1 MFKRIR
7 EIFGGKSLIED
18 ALADSWA
25 MLETDKQMFDAS
37 VRSLRQQDSSEVE
50 IDIYEADRKINQ
62 SQQEIRRKVLTHLAV
77 SGSMNLSIGLGLVS
91 IVIDME
97 RIGDYTKNIY
107 ELAKVHPSRLSG
119 GEWENDVKV
128 AESTVSRHRGSLSEA
143 LRGSDVELANQIIKD
158 MSMVKAHCDKYVMRL
173 MMRLIKGNTESVDK
187 REAVSLV
194 LYMQY
199 LNRVAS
205 HLQNMA
211 TSIVNP
217 FDKIGYI
224 SREATDIPAS
234 PDYA

>member
-50 IDIYEADRKINQ
+50 IDIYEADRKIDQ

-77 SGSMNLSIGLGLVS
+77 SGSTNLSIGLGLVS
-91 IVIDME
+91 IVIDIE

-107 ELAKVHPSRLSG
+107 ELAKLHPSRLSG

-128 AESTVSRHRGSLSEA
+128 AESTVSRHMGSLSEA
-143 LRGSDVELANQIIKD
+143 LRGSDVELAKQIIKD

-173 MMRLIKGNTESVDK
+173 IKGNTESVDK
-187 REAVSLV
+187 REAVSLA
-194 LYMQY
+194 LYMRY
-199 LNRVAS
+199 LKRVAS

-224 SREATDIPAS
+224 NKQVNLIAESQ
-234 PDYA
+234 

>member
-62 SQQEIRRKVLTHLAV
+62 IQQEIRRKVLTHLAV

-91 IVIDME
+91 IVIDIE

-107 ELAKVHPSRLSG
+107 ELAKLHPSRLSG

-128 AESTVSRHRGSLSEA
+128 TESAVSRHMGSLSEA

-158 MSMVKAHCDKYVMRL
+158 MSMVKAHCDQSV
-173 MMRLIKGNTESVDK
+173 MRLIKGNTESVDK
-187 REAVSLV
+187 REAVSLA
-194 LYMQY
+194 LYMRY
-199 LNRVAS
+199 LKRVAS

-224 SREATDIPAS
+224 NKQVNLIAESQ
-234 PDYA
+234 